1 MTPSATVKCPA
12 CGAQTSGKFCSECG
26 VPLGNR
32 PCPSCGAKLSARAK
46 FCPECGATSGAP
58 SAGAPARPG
67 GGAAQAGDRLPWIVA
82 GIAVVALLVT
92 VIVVVTRRQPAA
104 DTGAAAAPFAGA
116 PGQGTTDLS
125 QMTPRE
131 AADRLFNRIMQA
143 HESGDTAQVRFFAAM
158 GVQAYANLDT
168 LDIDSRLHIG
178 LIELAAGDPASALAE
193 ADSIQRKSRTH
204 LFGWYLKVRA
214 SEAQGNTAATRAA
227 FRGFLDNYTTERAK
241 NLPEYEQHATV
252 LGQTR
257 DDAQRA
263 MAASSRP

>member
-46 FCPECGATSGAP
+46 FCPECGTTVGP
-58 SAGAPARPG
+58 SVRPT
-67 GGAAQAGDRLPWIVA
+67 GAASAADRLPWIVA

-104 DTGAAAAPFAGA
+104 DTGATAAPFAGGN
-116 PGQGTTDLS
+116 PGQATTDLS

-131 AADRLFNRIMQA
+131 QADRLFDRVMRA
-143 HESGDTAQVRFFAAM
+143 SEVGDTAQVQFFGPM
-158 GVQAYANLDT
+158 TLQAYANLGT
-168 LDIDSRLHIG
+168 LDTDARLHLG
-178 LIELAAGDPASALAE
+178 LVQIALANPAAATAQ
-193 ADSIQRKSRTH
+193 ADTIQRGSRTH
-204 LFGWYLKVRA
+204 LFGWLLKARA
-214 SEAQGNTAATRAA
+214 AEAQGNTAATRAA
-227 FRGFLDNYTTERAK
+227 FRGLLDNYTAERAK